1 MSIYSWQETYISTL
15 LETDELKRRAQILET
30 RAAIEQR
37 LLSPVGDEELRALG
51 VAAAA
56 LQALEAKRPNIAQR
70 ISDIRNAKN
79 PRARDL
85 DI

>member
-37 LLSPVGDEELRALG
+37 LPSPVGDEELRALG